1 MTGFGRAELP
11 YGGGAVRAEV
21 RSVNSR
27 HLDVRVRLPRD
38 LGALELRLR
47 DCAARYFARGQV
59 DVALRLPREIE
70 SGGAV
75 EIDAQVAARYKTAG
89 DELARNLS
97 LEGGLTLAVLLG
109 LPGVVRLR
117 EPELDPEALAGV
129 LGGALEQACAQVVA
143 MREREGEALERELR
157 SRLDAVERQLGEIEA
172 RSGEVARGQR
182 ERMAK
187 RLAALAPD
195 VEVDER
201 RLEQEVV
208 VWAERM
214 DVTEEV
220 VRLRSHCAQ
229 FRETLAAGGGI
240 GRKLDFLL
248 QEMGREV
255 NTIGSKSPDAP
266 VALRVVELKA
276 ELEKLR
282 EQVQNVE

>member
-1 MTGFGRAELP
+1 
-11 YGGGAVRAEV
+11 
-21 RSVNSR
+21 
-27 HLDVRVRLPRD
+27 
-38 LGALELRLR
+38 
-47 DCAARYFARGQV
+47 
-59 DVALRLPREIE
+59 
-70 SGGAV
+70 
-75 EIDAQVAARYKTAG
+75 
-89 DELARNLS
+89 
-97 LEGGLTLAVLLG
+97 
-109 LPGVVRLR
+109 
-117 EPELDPEALAGV
+117 
-129 LGGALEQACAQVVA
+129 
-143 MREREGEALERELR
+143 MREREGAALERELR
-157 SRLDAVERQLGEIEA
+157 ARLAAAELRLGEIEA

-182 ERMAK
+182 ERLAK

-208 VWAERM
+208 LWADRM

-240 GRKLDFLL
+240 GRKLEFLL
-248 QEMGREV
+248 QEMGREA
-255 NTIGSKSPDAP
+255 NTIGSKSADAP